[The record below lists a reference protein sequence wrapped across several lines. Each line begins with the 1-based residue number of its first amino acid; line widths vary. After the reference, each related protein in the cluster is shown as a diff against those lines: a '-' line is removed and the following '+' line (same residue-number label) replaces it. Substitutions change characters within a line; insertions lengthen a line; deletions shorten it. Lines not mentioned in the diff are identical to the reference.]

1 MKKLVLTLCLII
13 PFIGFS
19 QKVECLEKERFN
31 VQFRTWAVY
40 DHYAQNKDAN
50 SNDLSSNYEN
60 EITLNSTLSLYYNIN
75 PKLSFGLDIG
85 RGKIYGENDLQYYQ
99 GDFDE
104 QNFNAKLNF
113 LTYKKLELYVRVSTG
128 VIRYQSQ
135 RNFLSDDKI
144 ISEAE
149 GEALT
154 SSLALSVEYRF
165 KRQ

>member
-13 PFIGFS
+13 PFIEFS
-19 QKVECLEKERFN
+19 QKVEWLEKQRFN
-31 VQFRTWAVY
+31 VQFRTGSVY

-50 SNDLSSNYEN
+50 SPDLCSNYEN
-60 EITLNSTLSLYYNIN
+60 DISLNSTLSLYYNIN

-85 RGKIYGENDLQYYQ
+85 HGKIYGENDLQYYQ
-99 GDFDE
+99 GDFE
-104 QNFNAKLNF
+104 ELNFNAKLNF
-113 LTYKKLELYVRVSTG
+113 LTYKKLELYGRVSTG

-135 RNFLSDDKI
+135 RNFLSEDKI

-149 GEALT
+149 GEALK
-154 SSLALSVEYRF
+154 SSLARGVEYRF

>member
-1 MKKLVLTLCLII
+1 M
-13 PFIGFS
+13 
-19 QKVECLEKERFN
+19 
-31 VQFRTWAVY
+31 
-40 DHYAQNKDAN
+40 
-50 SNDLSSNYEN
+50 
-60 EITLNSTLSLYYNIN
+60 
-75 PKLSFGLDIG
+75 
-85 RGKIYGENDLQYYQ
+85 QYYQ

-113 LTYKKLELYVRVSTG
+113 LTYKKLELYVRLSTG

-135 RNFLSDDKI
+135 RNFLSNDKI

-154 SSLALSVEYRF
+154 SSLALGVEYRF